1 MPWQN
6 YCTGRERSEINS
18 LKIMQNKESN
28 LPDGELDENNIHS
41 ESDIKTENEGVTDEK
56 SALDPIEAL
65 EMKLNESN
73 DKYLRLYSD
82 FDNYRKRTIK
92 ERAELIKTASE
103 DVFKSILPVLDDFER
118 AIKANENITD
128 AEPIKEG
135 MALIF
140 NKLRSNS
147 QQKGLMVFE
156 SLGETFNPDT
166 MEAITHIPAQD
177 DESKGK
183 VVDEV
188 EKGYKLG
195 DKVIRFAK
203 VVVAQ

>member
-1 MPWQN
+1 
-6 YCTGRERSEINS
+6 
-18 LKIMQNKESN
+18 MQNKESN
-28 LPDGELDENNIHS
+28 LPEGDLDDNKLHP
-41 ESDIKTENEGVTDEK
+41 ESDIKTENNQETDEK
-56 SALDPIEAL
+56 SGLDPIQVL
-65 EMKLNESN
+65 ESKLNESN

-82 FDNYRKRTIK
+82 FDNFRKRTIK
-92 ERAELIKTASE
+92 EKADIIKTASE

-118 AIKANENITD
+118 ALKASETLND
-128 AEPIKEG
+128 PAPIKEG

-140 NKLRSNS
+140 HKLRNNT
-147 QQKGLMVFE
+147 QQKGLVAFE
-156 SLGETFNPDT
+156 SVGEPFNPDT
-166 MEAITHIPAQD
+166 MEAITHIPAT
-177 DESKGK
+177 DEASKGK